1 MTMPSRPRLVF
12 VVFFLTAVVIFA
24 IHIRTASSRV
34 FNRYTKA
41 QARQKILRQE
51 LRTCQLRF
59 ESLIAPRRLL
69 EQLPDPAESESSG
82 KKSVPR

>member
-12 VVFFLTAVVIFA
+12 AVFFLTAVLIFT

-34 FNRYTKA
+34 FNRFCKA
-41 QARQKILRQE
+41 QAQQKILRQE

-59 ESLIAPRRLL
+59 ESLITPRCLL
-69 EQLPDPAESESSG
+69 EQLPDLEESEPSG
-82 KKSVPR
+82 KKSAPR